1 MEENLNLAVLNDLK
15 SLENIGGAI
24 FVGALMIIGFIGNS
38 LSLYIYFFRYN
49 SSTYRVFVLCLAFI
63 DMVACCVTMPF
74 VLYMQ
79 RYPFMFEDSWG
90 CRVMK
95 LTTYFITIGSGVILL
110 IIATERYRKV
120 CVPHGTQILEGKA
133 KISCIIGSVVSVG
146 FSWPALV
153 LYGSKSVVTNRAN
166 ITGFACEVS
175 DEYWHTPY
183 PAIFKFVLMFVFI
196 VSAIALIAIYS
207 LIWRELLRR
216 RRFREGIA
224 SSSPAAS
231 KGGSQTNDTTETS
244 LTDNS
249 RQKVSEED
257 AQGNKNGGMNED
269 SMNSSHKT
277 HATNEVQKSSK
288 KKGTKATNT
297 VTFVLF
303 LITAVFCV
311 SFLPH
316 LILRIIEFLKKS
328 FVRDMPYGGRVMY
341 HMFRWSFFINHM
353 ANPIIYGLFDR
364 QFKSELQKM
373 FNRFRN
379 CLK

>member
-1 MEENLNLAVLNDLK
+1 MEENHNLSVLNDLK
-15 SLENIGGAI
+15 SIEHIGGAI
-24 FVGALMIIGFIGNS
+24 FVGALMIIGLIGNS
-38 LSLYIYFFRYN
+38 LSLYIYFFRYS

-63 DMVACCVTMPF
+63 DMVACSVTMPF

-79 RYPFMFEDSWG
+79 RYPFMFKDSWG

-133 KISCIIGSVVSVG
+133 KISCLIGSVVSVG
-146 FSWPALV
+146 LSWPALV
-153 LYGSKSVVTNRAN
+153 LYGSKSVATNRAN

-175 DEYWHTPY
+175 DEYWHTQY

-196 VSAIALIAIYS
+196 VSAIALSAIYS
-207 LIWRELLRR
+207 LIWRELLSR
-216 RRFREGIA
+216 RRFSEGVA
-224 SSSPAAS
+224 MSSPTAN
-231 KGGSQTNDTTETS
+231 KVGSQTNDTTETS

-249 RQKVSEED
+249 GQRVSKDD
-257 AQGNKNGGMNED
+257 AHGNKNGGD
-269 SMNSSHKT
+269 SVHSSHKT
-277 HATNEVQKSSK
+277 YVPRATNEAPTSNK
-288 KKGTKATNT
+288 KKRTKSIDT

-311 SFLPH
+311 SFMPH

-328 FVRDMPYGGRVMY
+328 FVKDMPYGGKVMY

-364 QFKSELQKM
+364 QFKSELHKM
-373 FNRFRN
+373 FNRIRN
-379 CLK
+379 CVK